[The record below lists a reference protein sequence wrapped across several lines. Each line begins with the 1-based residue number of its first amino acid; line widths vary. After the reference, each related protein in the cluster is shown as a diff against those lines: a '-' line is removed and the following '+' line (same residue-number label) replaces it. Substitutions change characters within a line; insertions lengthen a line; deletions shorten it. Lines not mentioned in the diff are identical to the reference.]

1 MLCVV
6 VGTEY
11 VYQRGCTNMC
21 VPLFFAP
28 RKVTVYH
35 AAAATQEA
43 MQEAMEGA
51 TARAML
57 SASGA
62 SAEPVVEPPTEGGE
76 EGVSFANVGWTGWL
90 GSITGMSS
98 ERVAISEIGVSFP
111 DASFGNESR
120 VGNPFTFLLRDIIQ
134 FDTSLTAGLDRIT
147 KAARTCDLILGVGDG
162 KVDTRYT
169 VQV

>member
-1 MLCVV
+1 
-6 VGTEY
+6 
-11 VYQRGCTNMC
+11 MC

-43 MQEAMEGA
+43 MEGA

-57 SASGA
+57 SAPGA
-62 SAEPVVEPPTEGGE
+62 SAEPVVEPPTEDE

-134 FDTSLTAGLDRIT
+134 VNNLLTPLNTVLIPLNNLLTHFSATSFSSIRLSPPGLTALRRPRGRVT
-147 KAARTCDLILGVGDG
+147 
-162 KVDTRYT
+162 
-169 VQV
+169 

>member
-1 MLCVV
+1 
-6 VGTEY
+6 
-11 VYQRGCTNMC
+11 MC

-43 MQEAMEGA
+43 MQEATQEAMQEAMEGA

-62 SAEPVVEPPTEGGE
+62 SSAEPVVEPPTEGGE

-134 FDTSLTAGLDRIT
+134 FDTSLTA
-147 KAARTCDLILGVGDG
+147 
-162 KVDTRYT
+162 
-169 VQV
+169 